1 MKKERFLSPF
11 WGIALLLLFAW
22 VLYAG
27 GGELYQIAS
36 GSGAWLGDSR
46 KAEFTLSEANVPSAV
61 ARACPERATLVATR
75 ESNPRLLATNPV
87 DG

>member
-1 MKKERFLSPF
+1 MKEKAFSLPF
-11 WGIALLLLFAW
+11 WSIGLLLLFAW

-46 KAEFTLSEANVPSAV
+46 KALPSAV
-61 ARACPERATLVATR
+61 ARACPERATLAATR
-75 ESNPRLLATNPV
+75 ESNPRLLATIPV

>member
-11 WGIALLLLFAW
+11 WSIALLLLFAW

-46 KAEFTLSEANVPSAV
+46 KALPSAV
-61 ARACPERATLVATR
+61 ARACPERAILVATR

>member
-61 ARACPERATLVATR
+61 ARACPERAACGAEGNR
-75 ESNPRLLATNPV
+75 APAR
-87 DG
+87 

>member
-1 MKKERFLSPF
+1 VIIL
-11 WGIALLLLFAW
+11 A
-22 VLYAG
+22 AG
-27 GGELYQIAS
+27 MPRV
-36 GSGAWLGDSR
+36 GSGWHYNPR

-61 ARACPERATLVATR
+61 ARACPERAILVATR